1 MEHYLGL
8 TPKKGLYKST
18 IRKDN
23 KPTVS
28 FYRNKKGELIYK
40 DFGYPEHCGNFIT
53 MVMIKFGCSYGKA
66 LQIIA
71 NDFNIISRNNITVNK
86 PLIKY
91 TEEKFEDSGASV
103 IQVEIKEYT
112 QKELD

>member
-8 TPKKGLYKST
+8 TPKKGLFKST
-18 IRKDN
+18 LRRDAN
-23 KPTVS
+23 PTVS

-40 DFGYPEHCGNFIT
+40 DFGCPEHCGNFIT

-71 NDFNIISRNNITVNK
+71 NDFNIISNNNIPVNK
-86 PLIKY
+86 SIIKY
-91 TEEKFEDSGASV
+91 TEEKFEDSGPAI
-103 IQVEIKEYT
+103 IQVEIKDFTE
-112 QKELD
+112 KELE